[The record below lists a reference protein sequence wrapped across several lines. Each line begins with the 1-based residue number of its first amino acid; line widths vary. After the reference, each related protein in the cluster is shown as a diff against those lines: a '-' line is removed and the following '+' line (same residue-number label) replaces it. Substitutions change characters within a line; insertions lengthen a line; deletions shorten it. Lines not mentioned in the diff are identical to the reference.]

1 MPLDTSQ
8 QLTTV
13 NSKIRKADKNKP
25 AFTMY
30 PNARRTVEDCTTGV
44 LKVSRNKKIS
54 KDKLPM
60 IRKGE
65 FAGYVIFTLTLEERA
80 TCPRTCYH
88 WDDCYGN
95 NMAFAHRFPAGK
107 ALEDAIEREIAEHC
121 AIYKGVIVRLHVLGD
136 FYSVD
141 YVKHWQD
148 LLSRHDNL
156 AVWGYTGYAPNSDIG
171 LAIRAVRGGFGTR
184 FSVRFSNAPDE
195 VFSANSTEVAEEES
209 GKSAVCPEQT
219 GKAESCA
226 TCTFC
231 WSAQTR
237 QVLFLTH

>member
-1 MPLDTSQ
+1 MQMLPI
-8 QLTTV
+8 
-13 NSKIRKADKNKP
+13 KIRKADVGKP
-25 AFTMY
+25 PVTMY
-30 PNARRTVEDCTTGV
+30 PKARRKVEDCTTGV
-44 LKVSRNKKIS
+44 LKVSKNKKIS

-80 TCPRTCYH
+80 TCPSYCYH

-95 NMAFAHRFPAGK
+95 NMAFAHRFNAGE
-107 ALEDAIEREIAEHC
+107 ALEAAIQREIAEHC
-121 AIYKGVIVRLHVLGD
+121 SIYKGVIVRLHVLGD

-141 YVKHWQD
+141 YVNVWRSM
-148 LLSRHDNL
+148 LARHDNL
-156 AVWGYTGYAPNSDIG
+156 AVWGFTGYRKSDPIG
-171 LAIRAVRGGFGTR
+171 SAIDSVRQQFGTR
-184 FSVRFSNAPDE
+184 FSVRFSNAPD
-195 VFSANSTEVAEEES
+195 VTFSANSTEVSEPVS

-219 GKAESCA
+219 GKSESCA

>member
-1 MPLDTSQ
+1 MLDFTH
-8 QLTTV
+8 T
-13 NSKIRKADKNKP
+13 KIRKADKDKP
-25 AFTMY
+25 PVTMF
-30 PNARRTVEDCTTGV
+30 PNARRTAEDCTTGV

-65 FAGYVIFTLTLEERA
+65 FKGYVIFTLTLEERA
-80 TCPRTCYH
+80 TCPRYCFH

-95 NMAFAHRFPAGK
+95 NMAFAHRFNAGQ
-107 ALEDAIEREIAEHC
+107 ALENSIEREIAEHC
-121 AIYKGVIVRLHVLGD
+121 SIYKGVIVRLHVLGD
-136 FYSVD
+136 FYSVP
-141 YVKHWQD
+141 YVELWQS
-148 LLSRHDNL
+148 LLARPSNL
-156 AVWGYTGYAPNSDIG
+156 AVWGFTGYRPTDPIG
-171 LAIRAVRGGFGTR
+171 LSLAKVRQQFGTR

-195 VFSANSTEVAEEES
+195 IFSANSTEVAEEES

-219 GKAESCA
+219 GKTESCA

>member
-54 KDKLPM
+54 KDKLPLV
-60 IRKGE
+60 RKGE
-65 FAGYVIFTLTLEERA
+65 FAGYAIFTLTLEERA
-80 TCPRTCYH
+80 TCPRYCYH

-121 AIYKGVIVRLHVLGD
+121 SIYKGVIVRLHVLGD
-136 FYSVD
+136 FYSVP
-141 YVKHWQD
+141 YVQKWAA
-148 LLSRHDNL
+148 LLHRFANL
-156 AVWGYTGYAPNSDIG
+156 AVWGFTGYSPDDPIG
-171 LAIRAVRGGFGTR
+171 VALALVREQFGTR

>member
-1 MPLDTSQ
+1 MQ
-8 QLTTV
+8 QI
-13 NSKIRKADKNKP
+13 KIRKADANKP
-25 AFTMY
+25 PVTMY
-30 PNARRTVEDCTTGV
+30 PNARRRVEDCTTGV
-44 LKVSRNKKIS
+44 LKVSKNKKIS

-95 NMAFAHRFPAGK
+95 NMAFAHRFNHGK

-141 YVKHWQD
+141 YVQHWQD
-148 LLSRHDNL
+148 LLYRHDNL
-156 AVWGYTGYAPNSDIG
+156 AVWGYTGHSPDSAIG
-171 LAIRAVRGGFGTR
+171 FAIEAARVGLGTR
-184 FSVRFSNAPDE
+184 FSVRFSNAPDHQ
-195 VFSANSTEVAEEES
+195 FSAQSTEVMQPET

-226 TCTFC
+226 TCAFC